1 VRLEAA
7 PTPVAEH
14 VDGAMT
20 GHQVLEVLNDFV
32 TDSTVYVNETTTL
45 DVDYLS
51 RIVIDQPGMYHFP
64 ASGGLGFGLPAA
76 VGISLARPEA
86 TVVATVGDGSANYG
100 ITALYTAAQRGTR
113 TVFVIVNNSTYGALR
128 GFAARLDA
136 LNAPGLDVPG
146 IDFVS
151 LAAGYGVPASR
162 TTTLEEFHSAYSAA
176 LQASGPVLIDA
187 RVAAP

>member
-1 VRLEAA
+1 
-7 PTPVAEH
+7 
-14 VDGAMT
+14 
-20 GHQVLEVLNDFV
+20 
-32 TDSTVYVNETTTL
+32 
-45 DVDYLS
+45 
-51 RIVIDQPGMYHFP
+51 
-64 ASGGLGFGLPAA
+64 
-76 VGISLARPEA
+76 
-86 TVVATVGDGSANYG
+86 
-100 ITALYTAAQRGTR
+100 
-113 TVFVIVNNSTYGALR
+113 VFVIVNNSTYGALR